1 MRASAWARLTTQV
14 QLLLTLLHTSAPLV
28 RLDLLDLLLWVWM
41 VQSLLQVCQSY
52 MCILY
57 SMFISSFKE
66 MLRQHTE
73 HCVLTCARTVCVF
86 FAGTH

>member
-28 RLDLLDLLLWVWM
+28 RLDLLDSLLWEWM
-41 VQSLLQVCQSY
+41 VQSLLCQRY

-66 MLRQHTE
+66 MLRQPTE
-73 HCVLTCARTVCVF
+73 HCVLTCARTVFVVV
-86 FAGTH
+86 AGTH